1 MRTEV
6 RAAVLRA
13 GLALLFTVAATISVL
28 PTSVAAQLPDPTL
41 LPVAATTHVPLTTAY
56 DALNVLSLVAGDYY
70 LDPTTGVKIHKLTS
84 ATFPTSSPNWGHDY
98 SEGGDE
104 VSLPYNGNTRAVLV
118 RQNGTSGGPWWLID
132 FTPGVGVSNP
142 RQLTGS
148 LSPWIDLA
156 FAFSNNPAT
165 PYYAYVSDGSTIRR
179 IDIRTMTAAPGSGW
193 PKSDPGAMWLHQ
205 SENDGLFVWMRGA
218 TGDTVVGYEPAT
230 GTLKT
235 HTDPNLNEPRID
247 RAGRYVGITMNTPQ
261 NGLVVWDWNTNSVAW
276 TTDGTVPFAHVA
288 SLRRRWTGVD
298 WNLSFPDEFSMF
310 TPDVSNSAQH
320 IGGPASATTIHGNG
334 NWIQHPADLNDQ
346 WSLFLHY
353 GSLQPT
359 GSTWL
364 APGGMVLITPN
375 GERRLLGHPYN
386 TTATYNYYSF
396 AKFSS
401 DGQYVL
407 FTSNMNG
414 SARSDVFLAELPQTD
429 SNPVPILSS
438 LSPASIVVGAA
449 SFVLTAN
456 GSNFVS
462 GSTVQ
467 WNGANRATTFVS
479 STQLQATI
487 PGTDVATPGTAQVT
501 VVNPAPG
508 SGTSNPLPFTI
519 GSAVS
524 LVVVRAGSG
533 AGTVTSTPTGI
544 TCGTSCSA
552 TFVSGTAVALTA
564 TPAAGSAFTGWSG
577 GGCLG
582 TGSCTVALAANTT
595 VIATFNDT
603 TPPTVS
609 LTDPAAGST
618 VAGTVTVSATAS
630 DNVGVGGVQFRL
642 DGANLG
648 AEDTT
653 APFSIA
659 WNTAAAPD
667 GAHTLTAV
675 ARDAA
680 GNTSISAPVSV
691 TVANLLDTTPPAA
704 SITTPISGSTVAG
717 TLTLAASTSD
727 NVAVTGVQ
735 FRLDGANL
743 GVEVSTAP
751 YTLSWAT
758 TTAANGPHT
767 LTAVAR
773 DAAGNTTTST
783 SVTVTV
789 ANDLT
794 TAGLVAHWTFDEGSG
809 ASAADASG
817 NGHTGSLLSG
827 PTWVAGKLNQALSF
841 DGVDDHVNVADDTAL
856 NAYPLTLA
864 VWLKTNTTSGVHGVV
879 NKYVAGSYNGY
890 QLFMNSGNLCAWY
903 LRDGANYVYDG
914 GGCTLSTAGANDNQ
928 WHHVTFVVDAS
939 GGRLYVD
946 GALKAGLPW
955 TGTAGAP
962 TTLQP
967 VHIAHYPGAFAG
979 AEYFPGALDDVR
991 IYNRALGAEE
1001 ILALSDRSTAGP
1013 EPVFWTNLINV
1024 AASGNSLQKTTGCD
1038 GCPDAGATSQQQ
1050 ITSGDGYFEFTA
1062 SEATALRFAGLSY
1075 GNTDTTGADIDFAIR
1090 LQAGYADVREN
1101 GVYVADT
1108 LFVSGDVFRVAVE
1121 AGVVRYYKNGVLF
1134 YTSSKT
1140 PTYPLLV
1147 DAAIYNSGGTI
1158 TNAVV
1163 ARGASNPAP
1172 DTTAPVASITAP
1184 AAGATV
1190 QGTITVS
1197 ASATDDVGVAGVGF
1211 TLDDAP
1217 LGAEATTAP
1226 YAVSWNTA
1234 TVSNGSHTLRVV
1246 VRDAAGNATTSA
1258 PMTVAVAN
1266 DVTAPLISG
1275 VSASG
1280 ITASEATIT
1289 WTTNEASDSQVEYGP
1304 TTAYGQATALSST
1317 PVTGHVQKLGG
1328 LSPRT
1333 WYHFR
1338 VYSRDA
1344 AGNPAVSRDF
1354 IFKTARR

>member
-13 GLALLFTVAATISVL
+13 CLALLFTVAATIPVL
-28 PTSVAAQLPDPTL
+28 ATSVAAQLPDPTL
-41 LPVAATTHVPLTTAY
+41 LPVAATTQVPLTAAY

-70 LDPTTGVKIHKLTS
+70 LDPTTGVKIYKLTS

-156 FAFSNNPAT
+156 FTFSNNPAT
-165 PYYAYVSDGSTIRR
+165 PYYAYASDGSTIRR
-179 IDIRTMTAAPGSGW
+179 LDIRTMTEAPGNGW
-193 PKSDPGAMWLHQ
+193 PKSDPSAMWLHQ

-218 TGDTVVGYEPAT
+218 SGDTVVGYEPAT

-235 HTDPNLNEPRID
+235 YTNANLNEPRVD
-247 RAGRYVGITMNTPQ
+247 RAGRYIGITMNTPQ

-276 TTDGTVPFAHVA
+276 TADGTVPFAHVA

-310 TPDVSNSAQH
+310 TPDAPNSAQH
-320 IGGPASATTIHGNG
+320 IGGPANSTTIHGNG

-346 WSLFLHY
+346 WSVFLHY

-364 APGGMVLITPN
+364 APGGMILVTPN

-429 SNPVPILSS
+429 SNPVLSS
-438 LSPASIVVGAA
+438 LSPASILAGAA

-467 WNGANRATTFVS
+467 WSGANRTTTFVS
-479 STQLQATI
+479 STQLQALI
-487 PGTDVATPGTAQVT
+487 LDTDVVTPGTAQVT

-508 SGTSNPLPFTI
+508 AGASNSLPFTI

-533 AGTVTSTPTGI
+533 SGAVTSTPTGI

-552 TFVSGTAVALTA
+552 TFVSGTAVTLTA
-564 TPAAGSAFTGWSG
+564 TPAAGSTFTGWSG

-582 TGSCTVALAANTT
+582 AGSCTVALVANTT

-609 LTDPAAGST
+609 LTAPAADST
-618 VAGTVTVSATAS
+618 VAGTVTVSAIAS
-630 DNVGVGGVQFRL
+630 DNIGVGGVQFRL

-648 AEDTT
+648 TEDTT

-659 WNTAAAPD
+659 WNTATAPD

-680 GNTSISAPVSV
+680 GNTTTSAP
-691 TVANLLDTTPPAA
+691 
-704 SITTPISGSTVAG
+704 
-717 TLTLAASTSD
+717 
-727 NVAVTGVQ
+727 
-735 FRLDGANL
+735 
-743 GVEVSTAP
+743 
-751 YTLSWAT
+751 
-758 TTAANGPHT
+758 
-767 LTAVAR
+767 
-773 DAAGNTTTST
+773 
-783 SVTVTV
+783 VTVTV

-794 TAGLVAHWTFDEGSG
+794 TAGLVAHWAFDEGSG

-817 NGHTGSLLSG
+817 NGHTGSLLNG
-827 PTWVAGKLNQALSF
+827 PTWVAGRLNQALSF
-841 DGVDDHVNVADDTAL
+841 DGVDDHVTVAHDTAL

-864 VWLKTNTTSGVHGVV
+864 VWLKTNTTSGVRGVV
-879 NKYVAGSYNGY
+879 NKYLAGSYNGY
-890 QLFMNSGNLCAWY
+890 QLFVSSGNLCAWY
-903 LRDGANYVYDG
+903 LRDGSNYVYDG

-928 WHHVTFVVDAS
+928 WHHVAFIVDAS

-946 GALKAGLPW
+946 GALKASQPW

-962 TTLQP
+962 TTLQSLH
-967 VHIAHYPGAFAG
+967 VAHYPGAFGG
-979 AEYFPGALDDVR
+979 AEYFPGVLDDAR
-991 IYNRALGAEE
+991 IYNRALSAEE
-1001 ILALSDRSTAGP
+1001 ILALYSQGTAAP
-1013 EPVFWTNLINV
+1013 EPVVWTNLVNV
-1024 AASGNSLQKTTGCD
+1024 AASGNSLQKTAGCD

-1062 SEATALRFAGLSY
+1062 SETTALRFAGLSF

-1147 DAAIYNSGGTI
+1147 DAAIYDSGGTI

-1163 ARGASNPAP
+1163 ARGASSPAP

-1211 TLDDAP
+1211 TLDGAP

-1226 YAVSWNTA
+1226 YAVSWSTA
-1234 TVSNGSHTLRVV
+1234 TVSNGSHTLQAVA
-1246 VRDAAGNATTSA
+1246 RDAAGNTTASA
-1258 PMTVAVAN
+1258 PMTVTVAN

-1280 ITASEATIT
+1280 ITASEATIV
-1289 WTTNEASDSQVEYGP
+1289 WATNEASDSQVEYGP
-1304 TTAYGQATALSST
+1304 TTAYGKAT
-1317 PVTGHVQKLGG
+1317 PVDSTLLTAHGQKLTG
-1328 LSPRT
+1328 LSKNT

-1344 AGNPAVSRDF
+1344 AGNRAVSGDYV
-1354 IFKTARR
+1354 FKTGKR